1 MFLIVHPPPME
12 LTKNSL
18 DFISNHFGYTPER
31 MTMNNPDGSQSTA
44 YLIPSKNGLEPWP
57 VKRIEAYVAWM
68 TSTMDEK
75 VAILQQVESLDPSK
89 VEVV

>member
-1 MFLIVHPPPME
+1 MQ
-12 LTKNSL
+12 LTQKSI
-18 DFISNHFGYTPER
+18 DFIKHRFGYTPVRTTRHNE
-31 MTMNNPDGSQSTA
+31 DGTQSTT
-44 YLIPSKNGLEPWP
+44 YLMPSKNGLEPWP

-75 VAILQQVESLDPSK
+75 VAILQQVETLDPSK

>member
-1 MFLIVHPPPME
+1 ME
-12 LTKNSL
+12 LTKKSL
-18 DFISNHFGYTPER
+18 EFISNHFGYTPER
-31 MTMNNPDGSQSTA
+31 MTMNNPDGTQSTA

>member
-12 LTKNSL
+12 LTKKSL
-18 DFISNHFGYTPER
+18 EFISNHFGYTPER
-31 MTMNNPDGSQSTA
+31 MTMNNPDGTQSTA

-89 VEVV
+89 VEVI

>member
-1 MFLIVHPPPME
+1 MQ
-12 LTKNSL
+12 LTQKSI
-18 DFISNHFGYTPER
+18 DFIKHRFGYTPEK
-31 MTMNNPDGSQSTA
+31 MTIDNPDGTTSVA
-44 YLIPSKNGLEPWP
+44 YLMPSKNGLEPWP

-75 VAILQQVESLDPSK
+75 VAILQQVETLDPSK

>member
-1 MFLIVHPPPME
+1 MQ
-12 LTKNSL
+12 LTQKSL

-31 MTMNNPDGSQSTA
+31 MTMNNPDGSKSTA

-68 TSTMDEK
+68 TSTIDEK
-75 VAILQQVESLDPSK
+75 VAILQQVETLDPSK

>member
-1 MFLIVHPPPME
+1 MQ
-12 LTKNSL
+12 LTQKSL

-31 MTMNNPDGSQSTA
+31 MTMNNPDGSKSTA

-75 VAILQQVESLDPSK
+75 VAILQQVETLDPSK

>member
-12 LTKNSL
+12 LTKKSKE
-18 DFISNHFGYTPER
+18 FISNHFGYTPER

-75 VAILQQVESLDPSK
+75 VAILQQVEAVK
-89 VEVV
+89 